1 MVLLDYFANKSNTFL
16 SLYPSLAL
24 PFPPWVSTSSY
35 PGYQDTAIKGT
46 LSSLK
51 IESWNEF
58 CQEKISLRSGL
69 ILKWMTND
77 GAVILVERPPTP
89 FSDALMSFLLKKRTC
104 NIFQAKHLYSSVI
117 LQKPDRGQIYYWSN
131 QTCSVHDF
139 GTSGVIWGDLGTFW
153 SDFRMQNHSV

>member
-1 MVLLDYFANKSNTFL
+1 MSTINFSKRYF
-16 SLYPSLAL
+16 
-24 PFPPWVSTSSY
+24 VR
-35 PGYQDTAIKGT
+35 
-46 LSSLK
+46 LSSLE

-58 CQEKISLRSGL
+58 CQEKFFLRSGL

-117 LQKPDRGQIYYWSN
+117 LQKSDGGQICNWSN
-131 QTCSVHDF
+131 QTCSRVSWLFVTMLCITYIQDPRIPE
-139 GTSGVIWGDLGTFW
+139 GLVWTGVIWGRSGVK
-153 SDFRMQNHSV
+153 SQNHSVWLNIVKFVNL